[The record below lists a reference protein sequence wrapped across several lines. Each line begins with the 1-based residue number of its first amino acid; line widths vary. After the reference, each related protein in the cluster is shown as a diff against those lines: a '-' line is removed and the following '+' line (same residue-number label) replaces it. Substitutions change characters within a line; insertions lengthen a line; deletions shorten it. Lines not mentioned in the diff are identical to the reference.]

1 MLVRDMEVP
10 DPAGAPAGWDGG
22 PLGPSAPLVPFR
34 PEPLDPADVVGATVR
49 AWTPSAGTYGMGGPG
64 FVGLDLGD
72 RWLVVTLWGA
82 ASWLHL
88 DDRLLDDVA
97 PDDTGVLVGWAIR
110 ACAVERRWMAIDLD
124 GDHTLRLAHDPD
136 DRPRLA
142 DGRPRVLGADD
153 DLRTAVVLA
162 PTTEIW
168 V

>member
-1 MLVRDMEVP
+1 MIDMEVP
-10 DPAGAPAGWDGG
+10 DPDGAPVGWDGG

-34 PEPLDPADVVGATVR
+34 PDPIDATDVVGATVQ
-49 AWTPSAGTYGMGGPG
+49 AWTANAGTYGMGGPG
-64 FVGLDLGD
+64 FVALDLGG

-82 ASWLHL
+82 GSWIRV
-88 DDRLLDDVA
+88 DDRLLDDV
-97 PDDTGVLVGWAIR
+97 PHDDPTVLVGWTVT
-110 ACAVERRWMAIDLD
+110 ACVVERTWLAIDFA
-124 GDHTLRLAHDPD
+124 GGHSLRLAHDPD

-142 DGRPRVLGADD
+142 GDGRPRALGPTD